1 MKYCVL
7 NAYNKINLQTIIK
20 MGRKKKNELLE
31 NESFCDLNN
40 DIKDNKIC
48 GYKVNIKCKN
58 KKQKE
63 LIHAIENNKII
74 FVEGVFGVGKTYV
87 INSVALKMLKEI
99 DNGIDKIIL
108 IMPTLEVGQMHMGM
122 LPGTLE
128 EKLSAHALNEL
139 DSFRKIL
146 RNNENLNSLS
156 IVDNLI
162 KKGLI
167 EIRPISYLRG
177 ASLDNAF
184 ICVSEAE
191 EFTRDELF
199 MIISR
204 YESGKM
210 VISGDPLQSCRNQ
223 VKNGDS
229 GLLHAIERLSNI
241 DGVGIVKFN
250 ETDVVRNDILMDI
263 YKEWK

>member
-1 MKYCVL
+1 
-7 NAYNKINLQTIIK
+7 
-20 MGRKKKNELLE
+20 MGRKKKNQIADECLCL
-31 NESFCDLNN
+31 NE
-40 DIKDNKIC
+40 NKIKFNEC
-48 GYKVNIKCKN
+48 EEEFKTNRTNNYKIDIKCKN

-63 LIHAIENNKII
+63 LVKSIEDNKMI

-87 INSVALKMLKEI
+87 INSIALKMLKEI
-99 DNGIDKIIL
+99 GNGIEKIIL
-108 IMPTLEVGQMHMGM
+108 IMPTLEVVQMHMGM

-128 EKLSAHALNEL
+128 EKLSAHSLNEL

-146 RNNENLNSLS
+146 KNCGNVDSMS
-156 IVDNLI
+156 IVDNMI
-162 KKGLI
+162 RKGLI

-177 ASLDNAF
+177 ASLNNAF

-191 EFTRDELF
+191 EFTKDELF

-210 VISGDPLQSCRNQ
+210 VISGDPLQSSRLS
-223 VKNGDS
+223 VKNGDC
-229 GLLHAIERLSNI
+229 GLVHAINRLEGI

-250 ETDVVRNDILMDI
+250 DDDVVRNDILLSI
-263 YKEWK
+263 YKKWK